1 MRAEDAA
8 KALSAGAS
16 AFKID
21 PQNLKG
27 TVCHSWP
34 PLT

>member
-1 MRAEDAA
+1 VRESWPMRAEEAA

-21 PQNLKG
+21 PQNL
-27 TVCHSWP
+27 TR
-34 PLT
+34 